1 MLISIWWFWKFSLNS
16 LNLSNNKLT
25 RFIDHIFLLLFEKCA
40 NIIFVCISSI
50 YIKNPLLL
58 EGDKSVRSLMDCG
71 LVWLVFPDNM
81 DSLCLVFY
89 RMDGLVSLVFFR
101 IVGKK
106 RRSWLILDFWFL
118 VFPDN
123 WTIKNFLDI
132 GRIDIFG
139 INQLL
144 DQKYSLLQGYT
155 RAVLPFFNTMV
166 ITPAIV
172 KKLIQ
177 VWENYVFNV
186 LIC

>member
-1 MLISIWWFWKFSLNS
+1 M
-16 LNLSNNKLT
+16 
-25 RFIDHIFLLLFEKCA
+25 
-40 NIIFVCISSI
+40 
-50 YIKNPLLL
+50 
-58 EGDKSVRSLMDCG
+58 
-71 LVWLVFPDNM
+71 
-81 DSLCLVFY
+81 
-89 RMDGLVSLVFFR
+89 
-101 IVGKK
+101 
-106 RRSWLILDFWFL
+106 

-144 DQKYSLLQGYT
+144 DQKYSLLQGHT

-186 LIC
+186 LICSCADVLIKDKLSLVSRLKTFLTLSSRSACRWRRICKALFSTCHSDPRVARLRNLKDFSLMHIILS